1 MSKTPAAIRIDVD
14 SARDVKLLPELLDLL
29 HALDVKATLFIAT
42 GPDRVA
48 LNVFKYVAHPRNA
61 LRFIK
66 SKPLRYGFD
75 SFNGIG
81 RHVPVEAIRPKV
93 LRRAINE
100 GHELGLHGYDHFT
113 WVHTQRQRG
122 QADVQA
128 LITKGL
134 KALQAAAQA
143 EIRGFASPGFT
154 FTNGLIQATD
164 ALGFE
169 YSSDIKANQ
178 PMEPFYPQTKAER
191 SSVLQVPVSTDS
203 IGELFALGFSE
214 GGIKAQITRHID
226 TWHEQGLPFVMYG
239 HPAHEIGCYKTLFSS
254 IVQDLR
260 EDTRY
265 TCLTLAEIAEQ
276 WKRRV

>member
-14 SARDVKLLPELLDLL
+14 SVRDVTLLPELLDLL
-29 HALDVKATLFIAT
+29 HTIDVKATLFVAT
-42 GPDRVA
+42 GPNRLA
-48 LNVFKYVAHPRNA
+48 LNVFEYVANPLNA
-61 LRFIK
+61 LSLFK

-75 SFNGIG
+75 SFKGIV
-81 RHVPVEAIRPKV
+81 RQAPVEATRPEI

-100 GHELGLHGYDHFT
+100 GHELGLHGYDHFA
-113 WVHTQRQRG
+113 WVKTLPQRDE
-122 QADVQA
+122 AEVQA

-134 KALQAAAQA
+134 KALQATAQA

-154 FTNGLIQATD
+154 VTSSLRQAID
-164 ALGFE
+164 KVGFE

-178 PMEPFYPQTKAER
+178 PIEPFYPQTEAKK

-214 GGIKAQITRHID
+214 DEIKAQVNRHID
-226 TWHEQGLPFVMYG
+226 TWHEQGLPFVLYG

-260 EDTRY
+260 KDARY
-265 TCLTLAEIAEQ
+265 KCLTLAEIAEQ
-276 WKRRV
+276 WKGRV